1 MTASWRVNGGEILKY
16 PQGFWC
22 DESHI
27 SILSTAFSAKR
38 RKPIGSYKPTGYSAI
53 KGLREYVTSND
64 LFTAKSILKYMPV
77 RISDKAEAMTIS
89 SCSNAMHR
97 PRVTLRWAVLQWW
110 RTPMLHVNISQHRV
124 WRKGYQQYISYFHI
138 ITAIRAR
145 MLRTLNL
152 AGTTWKWWQDLAQTW
167 ATQVMETNPICN
179 IEAWLKLLKNLN
191 QGIIVHATCVGHLC

>member
-97 PRVTLRWAVLQWW
+97 PRSRLDEQCYSDEGPQCYMSTYHSIECGERATNNTFLTFTSSQPYVQECYALLILQE
-110 RTPMLHVNISQHRV
+110 QHENGGR
-124 WRKGYQQYISYFHI
+124 I
-138 ITAIRAR
+138 
-145 MLRTLNL
+145 
-152 AGTTWKWWQDLAQTW
+152 
-167 ATQVMETNPICN
+167 
-179 IEAWLKLLKNLN
+179 
-191 QGIIVHATCVGHLC
+191 